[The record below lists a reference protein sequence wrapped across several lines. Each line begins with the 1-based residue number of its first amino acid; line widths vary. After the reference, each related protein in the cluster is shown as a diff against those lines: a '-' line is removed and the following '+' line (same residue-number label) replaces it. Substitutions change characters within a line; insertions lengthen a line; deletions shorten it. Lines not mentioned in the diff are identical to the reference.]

1 MGYTYLPRATPALVH
16 YPPSSIMKQTHT
28 LFAPKGIIM
37 ACLLVLLFI
46 SSCGVRRGR
55 KGTSDDPREPLK
67 RELRAAWLPTIFR
80 SDYARR
86 TREEV
91 RELLTKRIELLKQTG
106 CNVLIFQIRAEGD
119 AWYPSELEPWSRY
132 LTGAQGQAP
141 EPSWDPLG
149 FVINE
154 CHTRGIEVHAWMN
167 PYRGAANADQVLDSK
182 HPARRFPELYVRYGK
197 QLVMDPG
204 HPQSVRYITSIVRDV
219 VDRYDVDAIHFDDY
233 FYPYP
238 KDGMRFEDEA
248 TFEKYGLRAGYY
260 PEEKDRWRRD
270 NVNRLISEVRKTIL
284 NLKPWVR
291 FGVSPFGI
299 YRNETSGPKGSR
311 TSGLQTYD
319 DLHADVLQWCDKGWI
334 DYVIPQIYWNIGNPV
349 ADYYELVE
357 WWGKQLRKSKVQ
369 LCIGQHA
376 QRTMDSDQLTTKL
389 ALSRRNAEGNA
400 WWSAEDILKNYK
412 GLGDSLQTSYQRYRA
427 FLPEYQGSLG
437 ATKAPLPVQ
446 DIMEDRNEDGHML
459 LWPDYRNPTDP
470 EKPYYYAVYAFPDG
484 VKVDITDPRHLVS
497 ISTNAYYLL
506 PTARPGMKYTYA
518 ITAINRFWQ
527 ESKPSKITIRY

>member
-1 MGYTYLPRATPALVH
+1 
-16 YPPSSIMKQTHT
+16 
-28 LFAPKGIIM
+28 
-37 ACLLVLLFI
+37 
-46 SSCGVRRGR
+46 
-55 KGTSDDPREPLK
+55 
-67 RELRAAWLPTIFR
+67 
-80 SDYARR
+80 
-86 TREEV
+86 
-91 RELLTKRIELLKQTG
+91 
-106 CNVLIFQIRAEGD
+106 
-119 AWYPSELEPWSRY
+119 
-132 LTGAQGQAP
+132 
-141 EPSWDPLG
+141 
-149 FVINE
+149 
-154 CHTRGIEVHAWMN
+154 
-167 PYRGAANADQVLDSK
+167 
-182 HPARRFPELYVRYGK
+182 
-197 QLVMDPG
+197 
-204 HPQSVRYITSIVRDV
+204 VRYITSIVRDV

-238 KDGMRFEDEA
+238 KDGMRFVDEA

-270 NVNRLISEVRKTIL
+270 NVDRLISEVRKTIL

-299 YRNETSGPKGSR
+299 YRNETSDPKGSR

-319 DLHADVLQWCDKGWI
+319 DLHADVLYWCDKGWI

-376 QRTMDSDQLTTKL
+376 QRTMDADQLTMKL

-412 GLGDSLQTSYQRYRA
+412 GLGDSLQTNYQRYRA

-459 LWPDYRNPTDP
+459 LWPDYRTPTDP

>member
-1 MGYTYLPRATPALVH
+1 M
-16 YPPSSIMKQTHT
+16 
-28 LFAPKGIIM
+28 
-37 ACLLVLLFI
+37 
-46 SSCGVRRGR
+46 
-55 KGTSDDPREPLK
+55 
-67 RELRAAWLPTIFR
+67 
-80 SDYARR
+80 
-86 TREEV
+86 
-91 RELLTKRIELLKQTG
+91 
-106 CNVLIFQIRAEGD
+106 
-119 AWYPSELEPWSRY
+119 
-132 LTGAQGQAP
+132 
-141 EPSWDPLG
+141 
-149 FVINE
+149 
-154 CHTRGIEVHAWMN
+154 
-167 PYRGAANADQVLDSK
+167 
-182 HPARRFPELYVRYGK
+182 
-197 QLVMDPG
+197 
-204 HPQSVRYITSIVRDV
+204 
-219 VDRYDVDAIHFDDY
+219 
-233 FYPYP
+233 
-238 KDGMRFEDEA
+238 
-248 TFEKYGLRAGYY
+248 
-260 PEEKDRWRRD
+260 
-270 NVNRLISEVRKTIL
+270 
-284 NLKPWVR
+284 
-291 FGVSPFGI
+291 
-299 YRNETSGPKGSR
+299 
-311 TSGLQTYD
+311 
-319 DLHADVLQWCDKGWI
+319 
-334 DYVIPQIYWNIGNPV
+334 

-376 QRTMDSDQLTTKL
+376 QRTMDADQLTMKL